1 MVVLMYAGVVQV
13 KAATTPQTTVK
24 LKVTSLDGYP
34 VAKAYADIEY
44 MIGNKSI
51 GPINFPATDARGQT
65 NITFPLNQSIN
76 ADLNVTF
83 MSTIVLENYHM
94 QLTPNTTLGFNLTVN
109 VVNVTYEIMNPRG
122 GLLSSATI
130 SINGVQS
137 TNVSSVLVNEN
148 NPKGSVLLPTGI
160 YTVSAY
166 RGPLFFHANLTIN
179 LNHKTLNITAPLLTL
194 KYVVVGVNHEPAQA
208 QAVDLLYAGSILN
221 SSSTSSGSFTE
232 LLPGYYQMVAFG
244 NGLTNSITVAV
255 GFNVSVEVV
264 LPTGYYVSFKISD
277 EFGSPLVGYNV
288 TLVGSKS
295 YSNITDSEGVATF
308 NGLPQGEY
316 IVEVYS
322 HNQLEFATTSY
333 IDSSGSQQLVVS
345 SATANGSTLSTYV
358 LVRLTFGV
366 VLIILAAL
374 ILLTAKTKSK

>member
-1 MVVLMYAGVVQV
+1 MSVGVVQV
-13 KAATTPQTTVK
+13 HAATTPQVTVK

-34 VAKAYADIEY
+34 VTKAYADIEY

-51 GPINFPATDARGQT
+51 GPINFPATDARGQA

-83 MSTIVLENYHM
+83 MNAIVLENYPV
-94 QLTPNTTLGFNLTVN
+94 QLTPNTTLSFNLTVN
-109 VVNVTYEIMNPRG
+109 VVNMTYEIVNPRG
-122 GLLSSATI
+122 GLLYSATI
-130 SINGVQS
+130 SVHGVQS
-137 TNVSSVLVNEN
+137 TNVSSVSVNEN
-148 NPKGSVLLPTGI
+148 SPKGSVLLPTGL
-160 YTVSAY
+160 YTVSVY
-166 RGPLFFHANLTIN
+166 RGPLFYRANLTIN
-179 LNHKTLNITAPLLTL
+179 LNHKTL
-194 KYVVVGVNHEPAQA
+194 KYIVVGVNHEPAQA

-221 SSSTSSGSFTE
+221 SSSASSGSFTG

-244 NGLTNSITVAV
+244 NGLTNSTTVAV
-255 GFNVSVEVV
+255 GSNVSIEVV
-264 LPTGYYVSFKISD
+264 LPTGYSVSLKISN

-316 IVEVYS
+316 IVEVYA
-322 HNQLEFATTSY
+322 HNQLEYATASY

-345 SATANGSTLSTYV
+345 SAAANGSTLSTYV
-358 LVRLTFGV
+358 VVRLAFGV

>member
-1 MVVLMYAGVVQV
+1 MNAGVVQV
-13 KAATTPQTTVK
+13 HAATTPQTTVK

-34 VAKAYADIEY
+34 VTKAYADIEY

-51 GPINFPATDARGQT
+51 GPINFPATDARGQA

-83 MSTIVLENYHM
+83 MSTIVLENYHI
-94 QLTPNTTLGFNLTVN
+94 LLSPNATQSFNLTVN
-109 VVNVTYEIMNPRG
+109 VVNMTYQIMSPRG

-137 TNVSSVLVNEN
+137 TNVSGVSVYEN
-148 NPKGSVLLPTGI
+148 NPKGSVLLPTGL
-160 YTVSAY
+160 YTVSVY
-166 RGPLFFHANLTIN
+166 RGPLFYRANLTIN
-179 LNHKTLNITAPLLTL
+179 LKQKTLNITAPLLTL
-194 KYVVVGVNHEPAQA
+194 KYIVVGVNHEPAQA

-221 SSSTSSGSFTE
+221 SSSTSSGSFRE
-232 LLPGYYQMVAFG
+232 LLPGYYQIVAFG
-244 NGLTNSITVAV
+244 NGLTNSTTVAV
-255 GFNVSVEVV
+255 GSNVSVEVV
-264 LPTGYYVSFKISD
+264 LPTGYYVSFKISN

-295 YSNITDSEGVATF
+295 FSNITDSEGVATF

-316 IVEVYS
+316 IVEVYG

-333 IDSSGSQQLVVS
+333 VDSSGSQQLVVS
-345 SATANGSTLSTYV
+345 SVAANGSTLSTYV
-358 LVRLTFGV
+358 VVRLVFGV
-366 VLIILAAL
+366 ILIILAAL
-374 ILLTAKTKSK
+374 ILLAAKTKSK